1 MMKTMFLAAGVLT
14 VAAVVTG
21 CRSTTVAEVPRS
33 QEELEWEN
41 VIRANYP
48 GYRSAPSR
56 AQAVYDNTEDRVS
69 RPRPVLKPQE
79 DAAAEVKS
87 EKDAPAVEPAAE
99 AKPADAEKPAAEV
112 KPADAEKPAAEIKPA
127 DAEKPAAEVKPADAE
142 KAKVSPPDPTGSTV
156 YEVKSGDTLGKIALK
171 HYGSARHSNVIF
183 KANSDILK
191 NPNLLRPGMKLI
203 IPKL

>member
-112 KPADAEKPAAEIKPA
+112 KPADAEKPAAE
-127 DAEKPAAEVKPADAE
+127 VKPADAE

>member
-99 AKPADAEKPAAEV
+99 V
-112 KPADAEKPAAEIKPA
+112 KPADAEKPAEEVKPA
-127 DAEKPAAEVKPADAE
+127 EAEKPAAEVKPADAE

>member
-99 AKPADAEKPAAEV
+99 
-112 KPADAEKPAAEIKPA
+112 
-127 DAEKPAAEVKPADAE
+127 VKPADAE